1 MLGAYSVWNSQSDS
15 KGGRL
20 CSYFPTSSATPEPTG
35 AKHTHTHT
43 HTQTSWLS
51 EWWHSL
57 LFPMGVY
64 LKWHTLRRRVCV
76 CVCVCVCVSSQS
88 VDTLWWSLCLCDT
101 ACLRDFS
108 TFHIW
113 YSLCRTPEAQ
123 NAVRHELIW
132 QDRGNSC
139 VCVCVRGLEVI
150 VHQWNSRA
158 PLVSSHSRSRSCH
171 IYTVRINAQR
181 YASAFV
187 QSVNINLKGTVHW
200 KIKIQDLLLTLM
212 LFQDHMSFF
221 KQSWLDLL

>member
-1 MLGAYSVWNSQSDS
+1 MWNSQSDS

-35 AKHTHTHT
+35 AKHTHT

-76 CVCVCVCVSSQS
+76 CVCVWAVSLLTHSGDLSACATRRVWGIFLHFTSDILCAELQRHKTLS
-88 VDTLWWSLCLCDT
+88 DTSWSD
-101 ACLRDFS
+101 
-108 TFHIW
+108 
-113 YSLCRTPEAQ
+113 RTEET
-123 NAVRHELIW
+123 R
-132 QDRGNSC
+132 

-171 IYTVRINAQR
+171 IYTVRLNAER